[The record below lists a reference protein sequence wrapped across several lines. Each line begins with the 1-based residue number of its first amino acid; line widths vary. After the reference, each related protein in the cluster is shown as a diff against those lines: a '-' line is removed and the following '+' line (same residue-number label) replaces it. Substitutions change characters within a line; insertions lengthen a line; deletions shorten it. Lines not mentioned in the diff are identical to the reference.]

1 MCSVRLQ
8 ALFVAI
14 LLGWFPD
21 PAGAENNVKEGVSL
35 YQASFQGGE
44 LQALTLEEIGSALK
58 KALHLG
64 TGNVVMQLG
73 RPDGYNGDPAI
84 HISLP
89 QEFQSVREV
98 LNRFGGAEIL
108 DELEL
113 KLNRAAEV
121 AAPKARALFRQAISD
136 MTFADVETIYHGSDD
151 SATRYFQAR
160 MSASLAEA
168 LRPIIEESLDEV
180 GAVRTYHEA
189 MGQYHSLPFVPD
201 VRADLT
207 EHVLTKGLEGLF
219 FYMAREEA
227 AIRRNPTKQTTAL
240 LRRVFGEN

>member
-113 KLNRAAEV
+113 KLNRAAEQALRSERRLLEV
-121 AAPKARALFRQAISD
+121 PGAGDLLDEHGAVERVTLFAAAWFREHGAAPA
-136 MTFADVETIYHGSDD
+136 G
-151 SATRYFQAR
+151 
-160 MSASLAEA
+160 
-168 LRPIIEESLDEV
+168 
-180 GAVRTYHEA
+180 
-189 MGQYHSLPFVPD
+189 
-201 VRADLT
+201 
-207 EHVLTKGLEGLF
+207 
-219 FYMAREEA
+219 
-227 AIRRNPTKQTTAL
+227 
-240 LRRVFGEN
+240 